1 MDVHAFVAEIPNV
14 ALHLEDIAQTH
25 GPDVVNAVMGHKHAD
40 FGPIPRSI
48 PHGLTPPVDARL
60 LHVDEVLGVV
70 HDAKSIHITETDF
83 RTVRGELLHGAK
95 VL

>member
-1 MDVHAFVAEIPNV
+1 MDVHAFVAELPNV

-25 GPDVVNAVMGHKHAD
+25 GPHVVNAVMGHEHAD
-40 FGPIPRSI
+40 FGPIPRTI
-48 PHGLTPPVDARL
+48 PHGLTPPVDTSL
-60 LHVDEVLGVV
+60 LHVDDVFGVV
-70 HDAKSIHITETDF
+70 YDAVRIHIAETDF